1 MSSHARRLS
10 QWFPES
16 MPLRKVAV
24 LLGLDASKASG
35 LVRAGRFPC
44 RVTKV
49 KGKYVAFLP
58 DVMEAMG
65 IEDPVVRKDDL
76 LEGAEFAKRWG

>member
-1 MSSHARRLS
+1 MNANSGRVS
-10 QWFPES
+10 QWFS
-16 MPLRKVAV
+16 MPMPLGKVAG
-24 LLGLDASKASG
+24 LLDIDPAKAPG

-49 KGKYVAFLP
+49 RGKYVATVG

-65 IEDPVVRKDDL
+65 IEDPVVQTDDL
-76 LEGAEFAKRWG
+76 RAGADFAKRWD